1 MVVESIEIFMIK
13 IFRKEGWELNPN
25 DKIVNG
31 IFKRLEATEGECPC
45 MNDGATKEDRMC
57 PCVSYLEKDKCCC
70 NLYVRNKD

>member
-1 MVVESIEIFMIK
+1 MIK
-13 IFRKEGWELNPN
+13 IIRKEGWELNPN

-70 NLYVRNKD
+70 NLYVRIKD

>member
-1 MVVESIEIFMIK
+1 MIK

-70 NLYVRNKD
+70 NLYVRIKD

>member
-1 MVVESIEIFMIK
+1 M
-13 IFRKEGWELNPN
+13 NPN

-45 MNDGATKEDRMC
+45 KNDGATKEDRMC

-70 NLYVRNKD
+70 NLYVRK

>member
-1 MVVESIEIFMIK
+1 MVVESVEIFMIK

-70 NLYVRNKD
+70 NLYVRIKD

>member
-1 MVVESIEIFMIK
+1 MVVESVEIFMIK

-70 NLYVRNKD
+70 NLYVRIKA

>member
-1 MVVESIEIFMIK
+1 MIK
-13 IFRKEGWELNPN
+13 IVRKEGWELNPN

-45 MNDGATKEDRMC
+45 NNDGATKEDRMC

-70 NLYVRNKD
+70 NLYVKIKD

>member
-1 MVVESIEIFMIK
+1 MVK
-13 IFRKEGWELNPN
+13 IVRKEGWVLNPN

-70 NLYVRNKD
+70 NLYVRIKD